1 MLQACQLPRRFSAA
15 AAATEPAIKG
25 VRKRDAGSGRVI
37 GEGAAVSSV
46 VVTGASSGIG
56 EAIAR
61 RFLADG
67 WDVLTGSRREPDLTG
82 AGWLQTDVA
91 DPAQADALVAA
102 AVERFGRLDVVVN
115 NAGVQVEKTVVDT
128 TDEEFDHVM
137 DVNVRGV
144 FNICR
149 AAVRQMSSQHDG
161 GVIINIASIAATHA
175 DAGMAVYNAS
185 KGAVESLTRA
195 IAFDHGHQGIRCVA
209 VSPGWIATA
218 LADAVFDLEADP
230 AAARQAAIERH
241 PVGRLGTPDDVAEVV
256 AWLAGPA
263 ASFVSG
269 SVFTVDGGLT
279 AQSPIGG

>member
-1 MLQACQLPRRFSAA
+1 M
-15 AAATEPAIKG
+15 
-25 VRKRDAGSGRVI
+25 
-37 GEGAAVSSV
+37 SSV

-61 RFLADG
+61 RFVADG
-67 WDVLTGSRREPDLTG
+67 WDVVTGSRSEPNLDG
-82 AGWLQTDVA
+82 AEWRRTDVT

-102 AVERFGRLDVVVN
+102 AVQQFGQLDVVVN
-115 NAGVQVEKTVVDT
+115 NAGVQVEKTVADT
-128 TDEEFDHVM
+128 TDEEFDHVI
-137 DVNVRGV
+137 DVNLRGV
-144 FNICR
+144 FNMCR
-149 AAVRQMSSQHDG
+149 AAVRQMTVQMTGQITGQQSGSEAGRPSG

-185 KGAVESLTRA
+185 KGAVEALTRA
-195 IAFDHGHQGIRCVA
+195 IAVDHGHQGIRCVA

-230 AAARQAAIERH
+230 DAARAASVERH

-263 ASFVSG
+263 ASFISG

-279 AQSPIGG
+279 AQSPIG

>member
-1 MLQACQLPRRFSAA
+1 M
-15 AAATEPAIKG
+15 
-25 VRKRDAGSGRVI
+25 
-37 GEGAAVSSV
+37 SSV

-61 RFLADG
+61 RFVADG
-67 WDVLTGSRREPDLTG
+67 WDVLTGSRRQSDLAG
-82 AGWLQTDVA
+82 AEWLQTDVA
-91 DPAQADALVAA
+91 DPAQAEALVAA

-115 NAGVQVEKTVVDT
+115 NAGVQVEKTVADT
-128 TDEEFDHVM
+128 TDEDFDHVM

-144 FNICR
+144 FNMCR
-149 AAVRQMSSQHDG
+149 AAVRHMSSRQQGQRAAQPDSPHADRSADG
-161 GVIINIASIAATHA
+161 GVIVNIASIAATHA

-185 KGAVESLTRA
+185 KGAVEALTRA
-195 IAFDHGHQGIRCVA
+195 IAIDHGHQGIRCVA

-230 AAARQAAIERH
+230 AAARQAAIQRH
-241 PVGRLGTPDDVAEVV
+241 PVGRLGTPDDVAEAV
-256 AWLAGPA
+256 AWLASPA

>member
-1 MLQACQLPRRFSAA
+1 M
-15 AAATEPAIKG
+15 
-25 VRKRDAGSGRVI
+25 
-37 GEGAAVSSV
+37 SSV

-61 RFLADG
+61 RFVADG
-67 WDVLTGSRREPDLTG
+67 WDVLTGSRRQPGLAG
-82 AGWLQTDVA
+82 AEWLQTDVA

-102 AVERFGRLDVVVN
+102 AVELFGRLDVVVN
-115 NAGVQVEKTVVDT
+115 NAGVQVEKTVTDT
-128 TDEEFDHVM
+128 TDEDFDRVM

-161 GVIINIASIAATHA
+161 QRAEQPDSQRAGRHDGGVIINIASIAATHA
-175 DAGMAVYNAS
+175 DTGMAVYNAS
-185 KGAVESLTRA
+185 KGAVEALTRA
-195 IAFDHGHQGIRCVA
+195 IAIDHGHQGIRCVA

-218 LADAVFDLEADP
+218 LADAVFDLDADP

-256 AWLAGPA
+256 AWLAVPA

>member
-1 MLQACQLPRRFSAA
+1 M
-15 AAATEPAIKG
+15 
-25 VRKRDAGSGRVI
+25 
-37 GEGAAVSSV
+37 SSV

-61 RFLADG
+61 RFVADG
-67 WDVLTGSRREPDLTG
+67 WDVLTGSRRQPDLAG
-82 AGWLQTDVA
+82 AGWLQTNVA

-102 AVERFGRLDVVVN
+102 AVERFGQLDAVVN
-115 NAGVQVEKTVVDT
+115 NAGVQVEKTVADT
-128 TDEEFDHVM
+128 TDEDFDRVM

-144 FNICR
+144 FNMCR
-149 AAVRQMSSQHDG
+149 AAVRHMSSRQQGQRAAQSDGPQAGRPDG

-185 KGAVESLTRA
+185 KGAVEALTRA
-195 IAFDHGHQGIRCVA
+195 VAIDHGRQGIRCVA
-209 VSPGWIATA
+209 VSPGWIATE

-230 AAARQAAIERH
+230 AAARQAAIKRH

-269 SVFTVDGGLT
+269 SVLTVDGGLT

>member
-1 MLQACQLPRRFSAA
+1 M
-15 AAATEPAIKG
+15 
-25 VRKRDAGSGRVI
+25 
-37 GEGAAVSSV
+37 SSV

-61 RFLADG
+61 RFVADG
-67 WDVLTGSRREPDLTG
+67 WDVLTGSRRQPDLAG
-82 AGWLQTDVA
+82 AAWLQTDVA
-91 DPAQADALVAA
+91 HPVQADALVAA

-115 NAGVQVEKTVVDT
+115 NAGVQVEKTIADT
-128 TDEEFDHVM
+128 TDDEFDHVM
-137 DVNVRGV
+137 DINVRGV
-144 FNICR
+144 FNMCR
-149 AAVRQMSSQHDG
+149 AAVRQMSSQHHGQRAERQDG

-185 KGAVESLTRA
+185 KGAVEAITRA
-195 IAFDHGHQGIRCVA
+195 IAIDHGHQGIRCVA

-218 LADAVFDLEADP
+218 LADALFDLEADP
-230 AAARQAAIERH
+230 AAARQAAVERH

-279 AQSPIGG
+279 AQSPIG

>member
-1 MLQACQLPRRFSAA
+1 M
-15 AAATEPAIKG
+15 
-25 VRKRDAGSGRVI
+25 
-37 GEGAAVSSV
+37 SSV

-61 RFLADG
+61 RFVADG
-67 WDVLTGSRREPDLTG
+67 WDVLTGSRRRPALAG

-102 AVERFGRLDVVVN
+102 AVERFGRLDAVVN

-128 TDEEFDHVM
+128 SDEEFDHVM

-144 FNICR
+144 FNMCR

-175 DAGMAVYNAS
+175 DAGMAIYNAS
-185 KGAVESLTRA
+185 KGAVEALTRA
-195 IAFDHGHQGIRCVA
+195 IAIDHGHQGIRCVA

-241 PVGRLGTPDDVAEVV
+241 PVGRLGTPGDVAEVA

-279 AQSPIGG
+279 ARSPIGS